1 MTVTLLTPTASRSS
15 IGPGVKWIYKDARH
29 RVLHS
34 HQQSMPA
41 QTSCTPEGGLEALA
55 EALFTDHRYEIPC
68 LGEDEQHVP
77 LSKDKAGH
85 KDSHG
90 RLYRYW
96 TCTRCHPRTKTNCRS
111 YIKQA
116 QKVLGREVVE
126 ALASR
131 VLREKRASGQPCNL
145 LDAWIRGKL
154 TPGAG
159 SAPSQAQKKRKS
171 YSPQHDTPSKR
182 PRSCPEP
189 YASAS
194 TENETPLADTEALKA
209 AHAARTAIDRWIAAL
224 TGTTPSSA
232 VPPSLPKTPVTPSF
246 DTIFVDDSDLDEV
259 ILLPTPPTTRTPLR
273 PLSTNVSDPTTSP
286 DTVRSLVRR
295 FKQATDSN
303 GRSTVRKE
311 AKRLGLT
318 AEFERERSKGDKP
331 PLGSR
336 PSTTP
341 GRLFEH
347 PRSAESQVD
356 RSGQVD

>member
-1 MTVTLLTPTASRSS
+1 MERL
-15 IGPGVKWIYKDARH
+15 YKAAQR
-29 RVLHS
+29 RILYTR
-34 HQQSMPA
+34 QQNMPE

-68 LGEDEQHVP
+68 SGEEEHVP

-85 KDSHG
+85 KDNHG

-96 TCTRCHPRTKTNCRS
+96 TCTRCHPRTKRNCRS
-111 YIKQA
+111 YIDQS
-116 QKVLGREVVE
+116 QKVLGREAVE

-131 VLREKRASGQPCNL
+131 LLRERRASGQPCNL

-154 TPGAG
+154 TPGPV
-159 SAPSQAQKKRKS
+159 SATSQAQKKRKP

-182 PRSCPEP
+182 PRSCLEP
-189 YASAS
+189 
-194 TENETPLADTEALKA
+194 TESETPQTDTDALKA
-209 AHAARTAIDRWIAAL
+209 AYAARTAIDRWIAAL
-224 TGTTPSSA
+224 AGTTSSSTVPSSLHK
-232 VPPSLPKTPVTPSF
+232 SPVSSSF
-246 DTIFVDDSDLDEV
+246 DTVFVDESDLDEV
-259 ILLPTPPTTRTPLR
+259 ILLPTPPTIRAPLR
-273 PLSTNVSDPTTSP
+273 SLTTNVSGVNPPS

-303 GRSTVRKE
+303 GRNTVRKE
-311 AKRLGLT
+311 AKTLGLT
-318 AEFERERSKGDKP
+318 ADFERERSRGNKP

-341 GRLFEH
+341 GRLFER

-356 RSGQVD
+356 RGD

>member
-1 MTVTLLTPTASRSS
+1 
-15 IGPGVKWIYKDARH
+15 
-29 RVLHS
+29 
-34 HQQSMPA
+34 MPE

-55 EALFTDHRYEIPC
+55 DALFDRHRFDIGCE
-68 LGEDEQHVP
+68 GEDEHVP
-77 LSKDKAGH
+77 LSKDKAGR
-85 KDSHG
+85 KDSQG

-96 TCTRCHPRTKTNCRS
+96 TCTRCHPRTKRNCRS
-111 YIKQA
+111 YINQA
-116 QKVLGREVVE
+116 QKVLGRKVVE
-126 ALASR
+126 DLASK
-131 VLREKRASGQPCNL
+131 VLRERRASGQPCNF

-154 TPGAG
+154 TLRAV
-159 SAPSQAQKKRKS
+159 STPSQTERKRKS

-182 PRSCPEP
+182 PRSCPELH
-189 YASAS
+189 AGSS
-194 TENETPLADTEALKA
+194 TGSETTHADTDALRA
-209 AHAARTAIDRWIAAL
+209 AYTARTAIDRWIAAL
-224 TGTTPSSA
+224 TGTVSSSA
-232 VPPSLPKTPVTPSF
+232 VPPSLPKSPFTPSF

-259 ILLPTPPTTRTPLR
+259 ILLPTPPMTRTPLR
-273 PLSTNVSDPTTSP
+273 PLSTNVSEPATSP
-286 DTVRSLVRR
+286 DTVHSLVRR

-331 PLGSR
+331 PLNSK

-356 RSGQVD
+356 RGDQVD